1 MTTKPEGVVGIYSDK
16 SELIA
21 IIVKDE
27 ASRKSIVYMTQEAG
41 VEEIEALI
49 QNKV

>member
-1 MTTKPEGVVGIYSDK
+1 MTTKKEGVVGIYSDK

-27 ASRKSIVYMTQEAG
+27 ASRKSIVYMTEEAG
-41 VEEIEALI
+41 VEEIENLVKG
-49 QNKV
+49 NG